1 VAGRRWVD
9 TYAKF
14 QGISFDDDGVSLLIF
29 PPGDESVAKVRLTLA
44 DQKLIL
50 NSLIQ
55 SLTDRAR
62 TLAGMHAGRAVS
74 ETS

>member
-1 VAGRRWVD
+1 M
-9 TYAKF
+9 TPAKF

-29 PPGDESVAKVRLTLA
+29 PPGDESVAKVQLTLA

-62 TLAGMHAGRAVS
+62 TLAGMRAGRAVS
-74 ETS
+74 ESETS